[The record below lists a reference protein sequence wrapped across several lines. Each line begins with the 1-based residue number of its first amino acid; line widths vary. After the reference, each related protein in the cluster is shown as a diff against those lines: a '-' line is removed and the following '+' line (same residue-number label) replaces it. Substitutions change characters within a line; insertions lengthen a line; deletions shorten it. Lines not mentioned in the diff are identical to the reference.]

1 MIDLEGLTS
10 YNVKVINPSKKS
22 DYFIRKWRT
31 RIHFQD
37 IYALQDKLCSE
48 LGDHGEI
55 IEMGYIEPGHG
66 ARGKQRWILNAG
78 DLEDMYEAYTQEKLK
93 SCSGCMPQLVNVQ
106 ARVDESV
113 QGPHFP
119 QKKN

>member
-1 MIDLEGLTS
+1 M
-10 YNVKVINPSKKS
+10 
-22 DYFIRKWRT
+22 
-31 RIHFQD
+31 
-37 IYALQDKLCSE
+37 
-48 LGDHGEI
+48 

-119 QKKN
+119 QKKNRNLVNLMHMPKNWYKLNKRLR